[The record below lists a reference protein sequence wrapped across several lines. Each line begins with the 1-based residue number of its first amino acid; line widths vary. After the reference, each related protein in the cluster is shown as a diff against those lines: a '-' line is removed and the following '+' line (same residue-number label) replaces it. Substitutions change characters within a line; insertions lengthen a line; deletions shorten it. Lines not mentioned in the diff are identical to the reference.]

1 MPLGLLPPVW
11 TASPEVGCRIV
22 TSAEPLFVGGQHPNP
37 RSAPANILSQEK
49 DEYRRAHLRGE
60 ARSPEK
66 STSSYEGCPCR
77 RRRADD
83 ALTSAEPLLAGG
95 QHPIARSAP
104 ANILSQ
110 EEDKYRRAH
119 LRGEARSPE
128 KSTSSYEGCPCRSRR
143 ADDTLTSAEPLFA
156 GGQHPNPRSAPANI
170 LSQEEDKYRRA
181 HLRGK
186 ARSPEK
192 SASSYEGC
200 PCRSRLGGGH
210 THIRRALV
218 RRRTASESALSS
230 GQHSLAG
237 GRQIPKSPPP
247 GRGAL
252 PGEERQLR

>member
-1 MPLGLLPPVW
+1 MLPPVWAGFAGGSLPVRLLPPVRVASPEVRCQIVTSGLIGFAGGRLPLGLLPPVW

-128 KSTSSYEGCPCRSRR
+128 KS
-143 ADDTLTSAEPLFA
+143 
-156 GGQHPNPRSAPANI
+156 
-170 LSQEEDKYRRA
+170 
-181 HLRGK
+181 
-186 ARSPEK
+186 
-192 SASSYEGC
+192 ASSDKG
-200 PCRSRLGGGH
+200 L
-210 THIRRALV
+210 L
-218 RRRTASESALSS
+218 RRR
-230 GQHSLAG
+230 
-237 GRQIPKSPPP
+237 
-247 GRGAL
+247 
-252 PGEERQLR
+252 